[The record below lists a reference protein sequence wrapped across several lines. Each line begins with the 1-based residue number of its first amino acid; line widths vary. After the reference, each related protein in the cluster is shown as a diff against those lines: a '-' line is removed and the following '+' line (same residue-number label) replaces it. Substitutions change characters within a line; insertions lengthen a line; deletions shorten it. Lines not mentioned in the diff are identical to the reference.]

1 MDIFS
6 SVIPGVLYISSYEWA
21 ESRERLRE
29 YEIDHVVMLGS
40 EDDFH
45 HYYKTFEE
53 IEYFDVIIDDEL
65 DAEMSIDMLDK
76 ICEFIESA
84 CGPVLVH
91 CFAGRSRSA
100 AVVIAYLMR
109 TQKRKYRH
117 LTLSEA
123 YDFLLDKHPPTAPN
137 AKFMRD
143 LKVYEQHLVLKR
155 NI

>member
-1 MDIFS
+1 MDVFS

-21 ESRERLRE
+21 ESRERLKE
-29 YEIDHVVMLGS
+29 YEIEHVVMLGS
-40 EDDFH
+40 EDDFE
-45 HYYKTFEE
+45 YYTMHED

-65 DAEMSIDMLDK
+65 DAEMSIEMLDK
-76 ICEFIESA
+76 ICDFIESA

-100 AVVIAYLMR
+100 AVVIAYLMK

-117 LTLSEA
+117 LSLSEA
-123 YDFLLDKHPPTAPN
+123 YDFLLDQHPPTAPN
-137 AKFMRD
+137 AKLMRD
-143 LKVYEQHLVLKR
+143 LQTYEQYLILKR